1 MGSKLTRPLLFM
13 FVRDGLI
20 DIGLFVVA
28 PCEAFWIAQEV
39 AYQSEETADLLGVD
53 QTVIGP
59 QEYRHDIDRH
69 ELAGAWDHF
78 GLYGSQRQI
87 ERIRFIRKSSWFID
101 PHWRRPG
108 E

>member
-87 ERIRFIRKSSWFID
+87 E
-101 PHWRRPG
+101 
-108 E
+108 